1 MRLPAAALACL
12 LAAPPAGAAR
22 ETLTI
27 GITQFPA
34 TFHPH
39 IEAMAAKYYVL
50 GMAYRP
56 ITAYGPDWQPA
67 CLACTTLPT
76 LANGLAVAG
85 PGADGNQGVRVRYQ
99 LPDWF
104 RWGDG
109 RPVSAEDVVFTWQAG
124 REPLSGMGPAEFF
137 RRLVRIDIDDPRSFT
152 LHFDRLAFD
161 YNSLGQ
167 FAPLPAHIERPVWQ
181 ADPASWRTRTT
192 YDTATTT
199 PGLWNGPYRIAAV
212 APGSSVTLERNPAW
226 GGGAPAFQRIVVRT
240 IENTTALEA
249 QLLAGQLDMIAGE
262 LGLPL
267 DQALALEKRTGQ
279 RFRFHYQPGLVY
291 EHLDLLLDNPI
302 LADLRI
308 RQALI
313 LSLDRRQIS
322 DRLFGGRQEVARS
335 FVNPLDW
342 VHDEAIADWPFDPA
356 RARLPLEAAGWS
368 PGADGTRRNAA
379 GARLVLDFMTTAGNR
394 SRELVQQVL
403 QAAWR
408 QVGIEARIRNE
419 PPRVFFGETL
429 SRRRFGAIALFAWIS
444 SPENVPRTILHSDE
458 IPRPATNFSGQNYS
472 GFTNAEMDRLLEA
485 LPYELDRDRRRAL
498 WSRVQAI
505 YAEELPVIPLFFRAD
520 AHVWPRWLSGVVP
533 TGHLN
538 PSTLWVETW
547 RAE

>member
-1 MRLPAAALACL
+1 MRRAPVALVAALAALPAAGQ
-12 LAAPPAGAAR
+12 P
-22 ETLTI
+22 TLTI

-39 IEAMAAKYYVL
+39 IEQMAAKYYVL

-56 ITAYGPDWQPA
+56 ITVHGHDWKPA
-67 CLACTTLPT
+67 CMACTVLPT
-76 LANGLAVAG
+76 LENGGAVAE
-85 PGADGNQGVRVRYQ
+85 PGTDGQQGVAVTYE

-109 RPVSAEDVVFTWQAG
+109 RPVTAEDVVFTWEAG
-124 REPLSGMGPAEFF
+124 REPRSGMGPAEFY
-137 RRLVRIDIDDPRSFT
+137 RRLVRIEVDSPRRFT

-167 FAPLPAHIERPVWQ
+167 FAPLPAHIERPIWQ

-199 PGLWNGPYRIAAV
+199 PGLWNGPFRIAAV
-212 APGSSVTLERNPAW
+212 APGASVTLERNPTW
-226 GGGAPAFQRIVVRT
+226 GGPPPVFGRIVVRT
-240 IENTTALEA
+240 IENTPALEA

-267 DQALALEKRTGQ
+267 DQALALEKRAGG
-279 RFRFHYQPGLVY
+279 RFAFHYQPGLVY

-302 LADLRI
+302 LADLRV

-313 LSLDRRQIS
+313 LALDRRQIS
-322 DRLFGGRQEVARS
+322 ERLFGGRQAVAS
-335 FVNPLDW
+335 TFVNPLDW
-342 VHDEAIADWPFDPA
+342 VYDAATPAWPFDAPRA
-356 RARLPLEAAGWS
+356 RALLEQAGWT
-368 PGADGTRRNAA
+368 PGADGIRRDPA
-379 GARLVLDFMTTAGNR
+379 GERLVLDFMTTAGNR
-394 SRELVQQVL
+394 SREVVQQVL

-429 SRRRFGAIALFAWIS
+429 SHRRFGAIAMFAWIS
-444 SPENVPRTILHSDE
+444 SPENVPRTILHGDE
-458 IPRPATNFSGQNYS
+458 IPRAETNFSGQNYP
-472 GFTNAEMDRLLEA
+472 GFRDAEMDDLLER
-485 LPYELDRDRRRAL
+485 LPYELDRERRRAM
-498 WSRVQAI
+498 WARVQAI
-505 YAEELPVIPLFFRAD
+505 YAEQLPVIPLFFRAD
-520 AHVWPRWLSGVVP
+520 AHVWPRWLAGVRP

-538 PSTLWVETW
+538 PSTLWVEAW
-547 RAE
+547 RRE